1 MQLQD
6 TFKVTGNVLL
16 HRYDEN
22 GVLNLEREHKNLV
35 VTAGKRLIASRMA
48 ADTRPAIT
56 ITGTSG
62 TGATATITYVSQ
74 TVIPYEV
81 GSYVT
86 ISGVVPAGYNGTY
99 RVKTVSL
106 TAITID
112 STATGSFVAPT
123 PPAVSII
130 NSLYNGTIKTMRIGE
145 SNTVANASDTSL
157 VNQIGS
163 VTLFSS
169 AYSIANGTADIVY
182 IALFPAGTGT
192 STAGIAEAALM
203 NENDIMLCRT
213 VFPLVTKAA
222 SESLAIFW
230 TVTIN

>member
-16 HRYDEN
+16 RRYDEN
-22 GVLNLEREHKNLV
+22 GNLNLEREHKNLV
-35 VTAGKRLIASRMA
+35 VTAGKQLIASRMA

-56 ITGTSG
+56 ITATSG
-62 TGATATITYVSQ
+62 TGSVATISYNTQ

-86 ISGVVPAGYNGTY
+86 ISGVVPAGYRGTY
-99 RVKTVSL
+99 RVKTAS
-106 TAITID
+106 TTQITID
-112 STATGSFVAPT
+112 NTTTGPLSTTG
-123 PPAVSII
+123 II
-130 NSLYNGTIKTMRIGE
+130 NSLNNGTIKTMRIGE
-145 SNTVANASDTSL
+145 SNTVANLSDTAL
-157 VNQIGS
+157 VNQVGS

-169 AYSIANGTADIVY
+169 AYSVANGTADIVY

-203 NENDIMLCRT
+203 NESNIMLCRT
-213 VFPLVTKAA
+213 VFPLVTKSAL
-222 SESLAIFW
+222 ESLEIFW

>member
-6 TFKVTGNVLL
+6 TFKVTGNVVLR
-16 HRYDEN
+16 RYDEN

-35 VTAGKRLIASRMA
+35 VTAGKQLIAARLAS
-48 ADTRPAIT
+48 DTRAAIN
-56 ITGTSG
+56 ITATSG
-62 TGATATITYVSQ
+62 TGLVATITYGAQ
-74 TVIPYEV
+74 TVVPYEV

-86 ISGVVPAGYNGTY
+86 ISGVVPTGYNGTY
-99 RVKTVSL
+99 RVKTVS
-106 TAITID
+106 TTQITID

-130 NSLYNGTIKTMRIGE
+130 NSLFNGTIKTMRIGE
-145 SNTVANASDTSL
+145 SNTVANLSDISL
-157 VNQIGS
+157 VNQVGS

-169 AYSIANGTADIVY
+169 AYSVANGTADIVY

-213 VFPLVTKAA
+213 VFPLITKSAVQ
-222 SESLAIFW
+222 SLAIFW